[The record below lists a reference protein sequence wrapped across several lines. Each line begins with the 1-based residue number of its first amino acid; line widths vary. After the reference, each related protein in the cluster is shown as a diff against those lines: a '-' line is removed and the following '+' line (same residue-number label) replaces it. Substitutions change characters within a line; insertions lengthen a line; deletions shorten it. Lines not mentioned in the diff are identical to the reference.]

1 MIGMAGNNSR
11 ALDSAKRNKK
21 DEFYTQY
28 ITIEK
33 EISRYVNYD
42 KELFKDKVILLP
54 CDSPEWSNFT
64 KYFFDNFNNFGLK
77 KIISSSYNKD
87 GQGSYFIF
95 DRDNID
101 SLKWGDFK
109 ALKLKGDGDF
119 ASEEVTSFRDEADFV
134 ITNPPFSRI
143 KHFFPWL
150 VEKEGLKFSFI
161 APVTCIEYK
170 GIFPSFKDKEH
181 WFGGGKDKLVREPF
195 SVPDTYENKQTG
207 GLGGFVTISN
217 GTWLTNIED
226 GYTPEDLELNT
237 MAHNLEHNNKLKK
250 KPYAYKK
257 YANSDAIEVPFVNA
271 IPSDYD
277 GLMGVPITF
286 LLKNNYKQFEIVRL
300 KKGDDN
306 RDVNF
311 GKDENGKKVV
321 PYTRIIIRP
330 IKN

>member
-1 MIGMAGNNSR
+1 MAGNSGLNN
-11 ALDSAKRNKK
+11 AKSIKD

-28 ITIEK
+28 KDIED
-33 EISRYVNYD
+33 EIDRYVGYD
-42 KELFKDKVILLP
+42 KDVFKNKVILLP
-54 CDSPEWSNFT
+54 CDNPGWSNFT

-77 KIISSSYNKD
+77 KLISSSYNKD
-87 GQGSYFIF
+87 GQGDYFVF
-95 DRDNID
+95 DRNNID
-101 SLKWGDFK
+101 SLKWGDYK
-109 ALKLKGDGDF
+109 ALKLKGNGDF
-119 ASEEVTSFRDEADFV
+119 RSKEVTAFRNEADFV
-134 ITNPPFSRI
+134 ITNPPFSKI

-150 VEKEGLKFSFI
+150 KERDGLKFSII
-161 APVTCIEYK
+161 APITCIDYVD
-170 GIFPSFKDKEH
+170 IFPYVKRGDC
-181 WFGGGKDKLVREPF
+181 WFGRGENKKTSMSF
-195 SVPDTYENKQTG
+195 SVPDKQKNKQTG
-207 GLGGFVTISN
+207 ELGGLYKFGNII
-217 GTWLTNIED
+217 WLTNIKD
-226 GYTPEDLELNT
+226 GIVLKDFELNT

-257 YANSDAIEVPFVNA
+257 YANSYAIEIPFLDAIPL
-271 IPSDYD
+271 DYD

-311 GKDENGKKVV
+311 GYDENGKKIV